1 VFCYCPTLTVESWSP
16 FKITGNMLPDWVMST
31 LESLAAKA
39 PFGNGR
45 VSLGFAFD
53 GFFLP
58 KEAIVPLFEKVKSL
72 GIKTW
77 TTHYGRNAFQ
87 GTYVL

>member
-1 VFCYCPTLTVESWSP
+1 MTS
-16 FKITGNMLPDWVMST
+16 NMLPDWVMST

-39 PFGNGR
+39 PFGDGR
-45 VSLGFAFD
+45 VTLGFAFD

-58 KEAIVPLFEKVKSL
+58 KEVIVSLFKKVKAL

-77 TTHYGRNAFQ
+77 TTHYGQNAIQ
-87 GTYVL
+87 GMLPHYFSDS

>member
-1 VFCYCPTLTVESWSP
+1 
-16 FKITGNMLPDWVMST
+16 MLPDWVLSN

-58 KEAIVPLFEKVKSL
+58 KEVIVPLFQKIKSL
-72 GIKTW
+72 GIKIW
-77 TTHYGRNAFQ
+77 TTHYGRNAIQ
-87 GTYVL
+87 GKFLTHRLLYPK